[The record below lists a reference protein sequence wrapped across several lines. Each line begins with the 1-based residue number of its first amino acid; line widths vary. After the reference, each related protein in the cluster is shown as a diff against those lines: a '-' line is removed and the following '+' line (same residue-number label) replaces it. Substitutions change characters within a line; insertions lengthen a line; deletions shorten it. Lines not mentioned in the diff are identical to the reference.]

1 MPAFSESEYRQRLTR
16 ARQALERDGMNG
28 AVCVSPETICY
39 LAGYEGYTHWTEQA
53 LIVGVDDDT
62 PTMVLRDV
70 DQSLAEESTWVT
82 DIRYYHFGVDDP
94 ADLIGA
100 IVYEKGC
107 GNPVLGVEQQT
118 HALPGAYAGRIARAL
133 SSGLIRDCSRTM
145 STLRMR
151 KSEAELDYVRQ
162 AGAMSR
168 AGMTTG
174 LAALRAGIS
183 EIELAAAIERGL
195 REAGSEYSAMPTMVG
210 SGPRSAAMHAT
221 PTERVIRMGDPVL
234 FYFAGVR
241 RRYHVTAYRTA
252 HVGIPSARFQE
263 FYATAEHALQVLSG
277 KIEVGQSVRTA
288 AAEASAIVEAHG
300 HKDYHVARWG
310 YGVGIAYPPVWLE
323 AFDVTEE
330 SDDIFER
337 GTVMCLH
344 VCLSSPSDGF
354 GVMVGS
360 DYILGTD
367 SMEALDTIGSG
378 LVTA

>member
-1 MPAFSESEYRQRLTR
+1 MTAFAESEYRLRLIR

-39 LAGYEGYTHWTEQA
+39 LTGYEGYTHWAEQA
-53 LIVGVDDDT
+53 LIVGVDSDT

-82 DIRYYHFGVDDP
+82 DIRYYHFGTDDP
-94 ADLIGA
+94 ADLIAA
-100 IVYEKGC
+100 IVDEKGC
-107 GNPVLGVEQQT
+107 GTRALGVEQQT
-118 HALPGAYAGRIARAL
+118 HALPGAYADRIALAL
-133 SSGLIRDCSRTM
+133 SSTRIRDCSRTM
-145 STLRMR
+145 STLRVC

-168 AGMTTG
+168 AGMTAG
-174 LAALRAGIS
+174 LATLRAGIT
-183 EIELAAAIERGL
+183 EIELAAGIERGL

-210 SGPRSAAMHAT
+210 SGPRSASMHAT
-221 PTERVIRMGDPVL
+221 PTERVIRVGDPVL

-252 HVGIPSARFQE
+252 HVGTPSARFQE
-263 FYATAEHALQVLSG
+263 FYATAEHALQVLSS
-277 KIEVGQSVRTA
+277 KIQIGRSVRSA
-288 AAEASAIVEAHG
+288 ASEASALIEAHG
-300 HKDYHVARWG
+300 HKDYHVARLG

-323 AFDVTEE
+323 AFDITEE
-330 SDDIFER
+330 SDDTFEQ

-344 VCLSSPSDGF
+344 VCLSNPSDGF

-360 DYILGTD
+360 DYVLGD
-367 SMEALDTIGSG
+367 EGMEALDTIGPG